1 MAYTLNVNNR
11 EEQKRIV
18 MSLMGWERDI
28 FDHTQTLERFRK
40 MLEDETFVGST
51 MTDNKGNS
59 VTFRQKI
66 ENEIPVLE
74 GRIAECEALIK
85 AQEDLGLIPD
95 QETIDE
101 LIAEINAANS

>member
-18 MSLMGWERDI
+18 MALMGWERDI

-101 LIAEINAANS
+101 LIAEINAA

>member
-1 MAYTLNVNNR
+1 MAYTLNVNNK

-101 LIAEINAANS
+101 IIAEINWA